1 MELENLEDLV
11 KEASGEDDKKVPVSK
26 KTDDDVLDDKEF
38 ENELESF
45 DTGEG
50 KSVETKDV
58 SKEKVK
64 EEPPKEKDKPKD
76 KPKNEPEEKKD
87 DKPEEKTVA
96 DLLGMDKDKPKTQK
110 REVKIIKHE
119 KKKEIP
125 VILDKPSK
133 GETALVPSGE
143 GFISAACTLDEAIA
157 TFELFEEAKKRIL
170 KDTDVI
176 WIGPNGRPVGK
187 DQGGSPHIKR
197 SGWCRLAR
205 FFRVSWKV
213 ISNDGSPM
221 LSTDKEG
228 NSKGYIYRAIV
239 HGTHPSGASV
249 IQSGFATSTDPFF
262 TKGGRKDADE
272 EDVAMKAE
280 TVGISRVVSNILG
293 SGEVSAEEIS
303 SD

>member
-1 MELENLEDLV
+1 MHTYSYNSDIGTFEIRPLEDETYELWLEEELLGAYGNAELAAQDV
-11 KEASGEDDKKVPVSK
+11 AEFN
-26 KTDDDVLDDKEF
+26 TDYPEWDRFK
-38 ENELESF
+38 NELEKF
-45 DTGEG
+45 PPNLR
-50 KSVETKDV
+50 KWA
-58 SKEKVK
+58 KVK
-64 EEPPKEKDKPKD
+64 EESPKES
-76 KPKNEPEEKKD
+76 

-96 DLLGMDKDKPKTQK
+96 NLLDMDKDKPKTKK
-110 REVKIIKHE
+110 RDVKIIKHE

>member
-11 KEASGEDDKKVPVSK
+11 KEASGEGEKKVLVSK
-26 KTDDDVLDDKEF
+26 KTDDDDVLNDKEF

-45 DTGEG
+45 DTKKGEP
-50 KSVETKDV
+50 VETKNI
-58 SKEKVK
+58 SKSSSSIFSLEKIK
-64 EEPPKEKDKPKD
+64 EELAEEKEENKDKPKE
-76 KPKNEPEEKKD
+76 N
-87 DKPEEKTVA
+87 TVA
-96 DLLGMDKDKPKTQK
+96 NLLGMDKDRPKTKK
-110 REVKIIKHE
+110 RDVKIIKHE
-119 KKKEIP
+119 KKKKIP
-125 VILDKPSK
+125 VVLDKPTGNK
-133 GETALVPSGE
+133 AVLVPSGG

-176 WIGPNGRPVGK
+176 WIGPNGRPVEK

-221 LSTDKEG
+221 LSTDKDG

-239 HGTHPSGASV
+239 QGTHPSGASV
-249 IQSGFATSTDPFF
+249 TQSGFATSTDPFF

-293 SGEVSAEEIS
+293 SGEVSAEEIINE
-303 SD
+303 

>member
-1 MELENLEDLV
+1 MGLENLEDLV
-11 KEASGEDDKKVPVSK
+11 KEASGEGEKKVPLSE
-26 KTDDDVLDDKEF
+26 KTDDNDVLDDKKF
-38 ENELESF
+38 EEQLESF
-45 DTGEG
+45 GTEEGE
-50 KSVETKDV
+50 SVETKDIL
-58 SKEKVK
+58 KEKVK
-64 EEPPKEKDKPKD
+64 EKPEEEKNKPK
-76 KPKNEPEEKKD
+76 
-87 DKPEEKTVA
+87 EKTVA
-96 DLLGMDKDKPKTQK
+96 DLLDMDKDKLKTKK
-110 REVKIIKHE
+110 RDVKIIKQE
-119 KKKEIP
+119 KKKKIP
-125 VILDKPSK
+125 VILDKPTGNK
-133 GETALVPSGE
+133 AVPVMSGD

-187 DQGGSPHIKR
+187 DQGGSPHIR
-197 SGWCRLAR
+197 RPGWCRLAR

-221 LSTDKEG
+221 LSTDKDG
-228 NSKGYIYRAIV
+228 KSKGYIYRAIV

-262 TKGGRKDADE
+262 TKGGRKAADE

>member
-1 MELENLEDLV
+1 MHTYSYNSDIGTFEIRPLEDETYELWLEEELLGAYGNAELAAQDV
-11 KEASGEDDKKVPVSK
+11 AEFN
-26 KTDDDVLDDKEF
+26 TDYPEWDRFK
-38 ENELESF
+38 NELEKFPSNLR
-45 DTGEG
+45 
-50 KSVETKDV
+50 KWA
-58 SKEKVK
+58 KVK
-64 EEPPKEKDKPKD
+64 EESPKES
-76 KPKNEPEEKKD
+76 

-96 DLLGMDKDKPKTQK
+96 NLLDMDKDKPKTKK
-110 REVKIIKHE
+110 RDVKIIKHE
-119 KKKEIP
+119 KKKDIP

-221 LSTDKEG
+221 LSTDKDG